1 MLMYDDIIADDLR
14 NHLIGFLKEVVP
26 VAEELG
32 LKMAIH
38 PDDPPF
44 EIFGVPRVVSTE
56 EDYDTFIE
64 AVPSLT
70 NGLCFCAGSLGA
82 TPENDIQKMI
92 RKYKERIHFMH
103 LRKIG
108 RASCRERISLK
119 CRAVRQ

>member
-1 MLMYDDIIADDLR
+1 
-14 NHLIGFLKEVVP
+14 
-26 VAEELG
+26 
-32 LKMAIH
+32 MAIH

-92 RKYKERIHFMH
+92 RKYKDRIHFMQLRSVEIVSDRHFYEADH
-103 LRKIG
+103 LEGNADMVSLVEAFVEDRKST
-108 RASCRERISLK
+108 RLNSSHVAISYADL
-119 CRAVRQ
+119 C